1 MSNRNRQPTVGGV
14 VNGGQGDTTKQG
26 RVRRA
31 RLDAAEMA
39 RIARKAL
46 KLPTG
51 KEVREVART
60 KER

>member
-1 MSNRNRQPTVGGV
+1 MTRRSGGV

-26 RVRRA
+26 RIRKAKR
-31 RLDAAEMA
+31 DAAEMSKV
-39 RIARKAL
+39 ARKAL